1 MKKYIKIILFII
13 LVCIVVIFYNNNFVS
28 NDLEKKSFY
37 EKNQINAE
45 SSKQSNNL
53 IKNLEY
59 NINLN
64 ENSKYIITSDFGEI
78 KKNKNAQEI
87 VEMKKTKAIFLD
99 KKKTNLIVTS
109 NLSSYN
115 TFTQNIIFY
124 DNVYVKYLDKNI
136 SADQMKF
143 DYEKKLLTLNNNV
156 SIKDMNTTMS
166 TDNIKIDLISKKI
179 EIYMNNEEN
188 VIKIINDKY

>member
-13 LVCIVVIFYNNNFVS
+13 LVSIIVIFYNNNFVS
-28 NDLEKKSFY
+28 SDLEKKSFY
-37 EKNQINAE
+37 DEYQINAE

-78 KKNKNAQEI
+78 KKNENAQEI

-99 KKKTNLIVTS
+99 KNKTNLIVTS

-115 TFTQNIIFY
+115 TSTQNIIFY
-124 DNVYVKYLDKNI
+124 DNVNVEYLDKNI
-136 SADQMKF
+136 FADQMKF

-156 SIKDMNTTMS
+156 TIKDMNTIMS

-188 VIKIINDKY
+188 VIKINSNY

>member
-13 LVCIVVIFYNNNFVS
+13 LVSIIVIFYNNNFVS
-28 NDLEKKSFY
+28 SDLEKKSFY
-37 EKNQINAE
+37 DKYQINAE

-78 KKNKNAQEI
+78 KKNENAQEI

-99 KKKTNLIVTS
+99 KNKTNLIVTS

-115 TFTQNIIFY
+115 TSTQNIIFY
-124 DNVYVKYLDKNI
+124 DNVNVEYLDKNI

-156 SIKDMNTTMS
+156 TIKDMNTIMS

-188 VIKIINDKY
+188 VIKINSNY

>member
-1 MKKYIKIILFII
+1 MKKYIKIILFMI
-13 LVCIVVIFYNNNFVS
+13 LVSIIVIFYNNNFVS
-28 NDLEKKSFY
+28 SDLEKKSFY
-37 EKNQINAE
+37 DEYQINAE

-78 KKNKNAQEI
+78 KKNENAQEI

-99 KKKTNLIVTS
+99 KNKTNFIVTS

-124 DNVYVKYLDKNI
+124 DNVNVKYLDKNI

-156 SIKDMNTTMS
+156 TIKDMNTIMS

-179 EIYMNNEEN
+179 ESYMNNEEN
-188 VIKIINDKY
+188 VIKINSNY